1 MTKRKLEH
9 FAETAAF
16 ENFIQI
22 SYDELKNGFHLKGLW
37 NKSFFKN
44 EKPIVLELGCGK
56 GEYTVGL
63 AVRNQEKN
71 YIGIDI
77 KGSRMWRGAKTATE
91 ECISNVAFLRTQVN
105 LIAGFFAKDEVS
117 EIWVT
122 FPDPH
127 PRKSKERKRLTSKR
141 FVDIYNKILKQDG
154 IIHLKTDN
162 AALYEYTLE
171 VIKENS
177 YKLLY
182 NTEDLYNSGNTEDVV
197 EIQTFYENKFL
208 ELGMPICYLRFQ
220 PK

>member
-22 SYDELKNGFHLKGLW
+22 SYDDLKSGFHLKGRW
-37 NKSFFKN
+37 NNSFFKN
-44 EKPIVLELGCGK
+44 DKPIVLELGCGK

-63 AVRNQEKN
+63 ALRNKEKN

-91 ECISNVAFLRTQVN
+91 DCISNVAFLRTQVN
-105 LIAGFFAKDEVS
+105 LITGFFDKDEVS

-141 FVDIYNKILKQDG
+141 FVDIYRQVLKQDG

-182 NTEDLYNSGNTEDVV
+182 NTGDLYNSGNTEDVV

-208 ELGMPICYLRFQ
+208 ELGVPICYLRFQ
-220 PK
+220 AK